1 MLQQWFPGGEKE
13 IAQAVVNTLNDAFPH
28 LQIIESFRAPPEGFE
43 APYELQARGL
53 HLLASFQPLERPSIE
68 DAIARMPEKARADM
82 LWWGKAATGGQIQDL
97 KTCWQFILNPDR
109 VVSVESMLPED
120 RNVKITDDRPYN
132 EYFWLRR

>member
-1 MLQQWFPGGEKE
+1 MR
-13 IAQAVVNTLNDAFPH
+13 
-28 LQIIESFRAPPEGFE
+28 SGFE

-120 RNVKITDDRPYN
+120 RGVKITDDRPYN